1 MDKIIATVV
10 NVPGRD
16 SSRRGR
22 NVAELKLFDVP
33 ILANTN

>member
-1 MDKIIATVV
+1 MDKIIAKVV

-16 SSRRGR
+16 SSGRGR
-22 NVAELKLFDVP
+22 NVAESNAFDVP